1 MNLPTIETPRYTC
14 TLPNSNIEVSYR
26 PFLVGE
32 QKSLLIAQEAEDNK
46 NTIKEM
52 YRLLDVCTDVDAYKL
67 ESLDLEFLFLKIRIV
82 SVGETSDIGLAC
94 ESCGEQNV
102 ITVNYLEHEITT
114 PEKQVDKLLTLNENL
129 KVELKL
135 PNLLDM
141 SDIQQKQ
148 NIDMKE
154 IKEDDP
160 KLIFD
165 VLNKCVAKIIHGDE
179 VLTRDDFSDE
189 DLDKFLEGMT
199 LDMLTEMMD
208 FIKNQP
214 KLVIP
219 AEFQCSHC
227 NHLNN
232 TLIEGLDNFF
242 V

>member
-141 SDIQQKQ
+141 SDIQQRQ
-148 NIDMKE
+148 NIDMKD

-160 KLIFD
+160 KIIFD
-165 VLNKCVAKIIHGDE
+165 VLNGTFLLNRHLDFKLSYSGFFFDY
-179 VLTRDDFSDE
+179 DFSIFNHE
-189 DLDKFLEGMT
+189 NPLDFP
-199 LDMLTEMMD
+199 
-208 FIKNQP
+208 N
-214 KLVIP
+214 
-219 AEFQCSHC
+219 S
-227 NHLNN
+227 LNLSKSSICLPIGERISSQDVVYISETIN
-232 TLIEGLDNFF
+232 NFF
-242 V
+242 R